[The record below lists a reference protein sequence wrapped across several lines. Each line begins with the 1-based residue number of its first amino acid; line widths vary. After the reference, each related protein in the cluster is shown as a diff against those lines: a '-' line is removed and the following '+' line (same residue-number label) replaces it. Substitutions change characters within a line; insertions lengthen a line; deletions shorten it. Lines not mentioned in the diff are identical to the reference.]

1 MLNVLTARN
10 ARRKHS
16 QILDNISMSRIGK
29 KPINI
34 PTGVTVSISDNS
46 VLIKGPKGEL
56 KRDLHRD
63 IAIEVKDNQIF
74 VTPKKD
80 TKKISALWGL
90 TRSLVANMVDGVT
103 RGFEK
108 KLEFEGI
115 GYRAQLD
122 GDSLVMQLGFSHPVR
137 FKIPAGIKFSVDK
150 NLITIAGIDKEL
162 VGQVAARVR
171 SQKPPEP
178 YKGKGIRYQGEIIR
192 RKAGKKAV
200 TGA

>member
-1 MLNVLTARN
+1 
-10 ARRKHS
+10 
-16 QILDNISMSRIGK
+16 
-29 KPINI
+29 
-34 PTGVTVSISDNS
+34 
-46 VLIKGPKGEL
+46 
-56 KRDLHRD
+56 
-63 IAIEVKDNQIF
+63 
-74 VTPKKD
+74 
-80 TKKISALWGL
+80 
-90 TRSLVANMVDGVT
+90 VANMVDGVT